1 MALLFST
8 PYSRLLMFP
17 PAATA
22 NRHPHQC
29 HYLDHYHS
37 HTSSPSSPPFG
48 RRRCRRL
55 PLRLLFV
62 APRFS
67 AAAVFSGHSVNGCKA
82 PLPCVICSP
91 VSSQFRNPFGLRHFQ
106 SLAAPH
112 LTHDPDPQHQLSLP
126 LTTRHGASP
135 DGGLDVASSL
145 ISGRR
150 DFTASL
156 AAICIR
162 GPPPCQQHHPLC
174 RCHAHSPRV

>member
-1 MALLFST
+1 LL
-8 PYSRLLMFP
+8 P

-22 NRHPHQC
+22 NRHPYQC
-29 HYLDHYHS
+29 HYLDHHHR

-82 PLPCVICSP
+82 PVPCIICSP
-91 VSSQFRNPFGLRHFQ
+91 VISQSVRAPSF
-106 SLAAPH
+106 SILAAPY
-112 LTHDPDPQHQLSLP
+112 LTHDSDPQHQLSLP

-150 DFTASL
+150 DFTCRHLHSRTSSL
-156 AAICIR
+156 PAA
-162 GPPPCQQHHPLC
+162 LC